1 MGGTALAGAAGK
13 YTWGVLSDRLKPGRI
28 AIALTIANA
37 IGLGLGLVK
46 GSWLAMTVFIIVFG
60 FSMGGI
66 MSIFP
71 IMVATLYGREN
82 FASVL
87 RYASFFLLLQLF
99 GYLIAGQS
107 YDRTGSYDTAYM
119 IFILFDIVAGLLL
132 FSLQKSKHQEHI
144 KNKNRSH
151 RHKTSL

>member
-1 MGGTALAGAAGK
+1 
-13 YTWGVLSDRLKPGRI
+13 
-28 AIALTIANA
+28 
-37 IGLGLGLVK
+37 
-46 GSWLAMTVFIIVFG
+46 
-60 FSMGGI
+60 

-107 YDRTGSYDTAYM
+107 YDRTGSYDTAYA
-119 IFILFDIVAGLLL
+119 IFIGFDIVASLLL
-132 FSLQKSKHQEHI
+132 FSLQKSEHAG
-144 KNKNRSH
+144 KPGNGKLSP
-151 RHKTSL
+151 S